1 LKTSA
6 RGFGFAKSLSYIHG
20 IEKMVMKKIVISIAI
35 IVTAVTAK
43 VGHSEYQQWKQIKEQ
58 RDQVGLEWI
67 SYVTKWNKAVMDE
80 QKIHGLAASYGYLN
94 LSCVKEATKLVD
106 DYQVLCNL
114 SRVKM
119 DNYDTKLS
127 QGFWGTIF
135 TTFN

>member
-1 LKTSA
+1 
-6 RGFGFAKSLSYIHG
+6 
-20 IEKMVMKKIVISIAI
+20 MKKIVISIAI